1 MKLWGWATVA
11 LVVLFSVGT
20 SACTYTFSYD
30 SVSAP
35 IGTVGDI
42 GIHVQKTHNN
52 CTLSSMDEYAIEGQ
66 GIQILGETGWEYL
79 GSNVYEKWVQVSLSE
94 MGDGTLKI
102 SKTCT
107 KEGYE
112 EKLLPITSLPAEQ
125 EDGLWAAAWAGAYPF
140 DAPGDVASVLGAPV
154 VQDGRLMVDG
164 VAVTLP
170 PSVTVPEVLPA
181 TVRLFTTVSS
191 GETVAILLVG
201 AGLFFRLDHVV

>member
-1 MKLWGWATVA
+1 MRSWGWATVA
-11 LVVLFSVGT
+11 LVALFSVGA

-30 SVSAP
+30 SIAAP

-42 GIHVQKTHNN
+42 GIRVQKTHNN

-66 GIQILGETGWEYL
+66 GIQILGETSWEYL

-94 MGDGTLKI
+94 VGDGTLKI

-112 EKLLPITSLPAEQ
+112 EKLLPIAILPAEQ
-125 EDGLWAAAWAGAYPF
+125 DDGLWATAWAGTYPF
-140 DAPGDVASVLGAPV
+140 DDPSGVVSVLGAPA

-164 VAVTLP
+164 VAVILP
-170 PSVTVPEVLPA
+170 SSVVVPEVLPA
-181 TVRLFTTVSS
+181 TVRLFTTQFD
-191 GETVAILLVG
+191 GETIALLLVG
-201 AGLFFRLDHVV
+201 DGLFLRLDHLV